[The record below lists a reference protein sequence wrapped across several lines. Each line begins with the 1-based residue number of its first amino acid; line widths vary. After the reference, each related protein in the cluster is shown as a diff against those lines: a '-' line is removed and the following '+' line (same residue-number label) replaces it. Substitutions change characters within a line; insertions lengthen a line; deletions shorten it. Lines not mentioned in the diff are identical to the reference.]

1 MPQPTRHGSSQ
12 ALLRLLGWLL
22 ASAIL
27 VAVCL
32 LLWGQ
37 HLLLA
42 TSPVP
47 QHVDAA
53 VVLQGSITAEKVRI
67 AGAINLLQ
75 QGIADRV
82 LLSVPRESYWGESI
96 PPVARAYLVRAY
108 GEALAARV
116 DFCETGEDANSTA
129 QEVQA
134 LSPCIQA
141 HHWRSVVIVTSTY
154 HTRRAGILW
163 RKLTASDP
171 NLRISVTGVE
181 DPEFQQ
187 PWWRHRQSAKTG
199 LMEGMKLVWTI
210 LGGR

>member
-1 MPQPTRHGSSQ
+1 M
-12 ALLRLLGWLL
+12 GWLL

-27 VAVCL
+27 IAVCL

-37 HLLLA
+37 HLLLSNNA
-42 TSPVP
+42 VP

-67 AGAINLLQ
+67 AGGINLLQ

-82 LLSVPRESYWGESI
+82 LLSVPMESYWGESI
-96 PPVARAYLVRAY
+96 PPVARAYLVRTY
-108 GEALAARV
+108 GESVAARV
-116 DFCETGEDANSTA
+116 DFCETGEDVNSTA

-134 LSPCIQA
+134 LLHCIQA
-141 HHWRSVVIVTSTY
+141 HHWYSVVIVTSNY

-163 RKLTASDP
+163 RKLTASDTE
-171 NLRISVTGVE
+171 LHVSVIGVE

-187 PWWRHRQSAKTG
+187 PWWRHRRSAKTG
-199 LMEGMKLVWTI
+199 LMEGMKLVWTV